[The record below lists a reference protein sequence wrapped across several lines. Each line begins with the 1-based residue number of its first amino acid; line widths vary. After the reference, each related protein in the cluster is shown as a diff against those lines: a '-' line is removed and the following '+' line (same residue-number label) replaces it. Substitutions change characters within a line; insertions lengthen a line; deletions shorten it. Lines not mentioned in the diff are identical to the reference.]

1 MAKKS
6 QQGQFAYDFEHPVKE
21 LDEEIEELQHQ
32 TEGDEEEIQ
41 TKIQEFEA
49 RRDELLRN
57 IMDGLTPY
65 QRVLLAR
72 HPQRPQSRDYIPQVF
87 DDFLELHGDRRFGDD
102 QAILTGFAQLEQH
115 RLMLIAQH
123 KGRDTREKMKT
134 NFGMPQPEGYRKA
147 LSKMQLAEKFGLPV
161 VCMIDTPGAAPAV
174 EAEERGQGM
183 AIAENIFR
191 MAGLRTPIIIL
202 ITGEGCS
209 GGALGVGVGDRH
221 AMLENAYYAVI
232 SPEGCAAILWRDS
245 EKADAAAAT
254 MRLTAEDMLELGII
268 DHIIQEPLGG
278 AHRDPRQTAANVRR
292 YLESVLDDLASKQID
307 DLLRQRYQHYRQLGI
322 CTEGADEA

>member
-1 MAKKS
+1 MGKTS

-21 LDEEIEELQHQ
+21 LDEKIEKLQHE
-32 TEGDEEEIQ
+32 TEGDEQQIEAQIEEL
-41 TKIQEFEA
+41 EA
-49 RRDELLRN
+49 ERDELLKE
-57 IMDGLTPY
+57 IVDGLTPY

-72 HPQRPQSRDYIPQVF
+72 HPQRPQSRDYIPRVF

-102 QAILTGFAQLEQH
+102 QAIVAGFARIQEH

-147 LSKMQLAEKFGLPV
+147 LAKMELAEKFRLPV
-161 VCMIDTPGAAPAV
+161 VCMIDTPGAAPAL

-209 GGALGVGVGDRH
+209 GGALGIGVGDRH
-221 AMLENAYYAVI
+221 GMLENAYYSVI
-232 SPEGCAAILWRDS
+232 SPEGCAAILFRDS
-245 EKADAAAAT
+245 EQAGEAARAL
-254 MRLTAEDMLELGII
+254 RLTAKDMLEFGVVDEII
-268 DHIIQEPLGG
+268 EEPLGG
-278 AHRDPRQTAANVRR
+278 AHRDLPATADNLREYILRMLGELKAQPIEEVLEAR
-292 YLESVLDDLASKQID
+292 YERYRDLGVYATAKA
-307 DLLRQRYQHYRQLGI
+307 
-322 CTEGADEA
+322 E